1 VCSQLSSTLLYK
13 SAVDIY
19 IIQQSQFLGNAASS
33 LRHVMVLILTFFRWI
48 RVLPSSGVCPQPGFG
63 RGFGLGRSRAKPQ
76 SENGLALTRFYLQ
89 TTSVAHSGA
98 SSKRWRTDR
107 PQVRTEG
114 CEDKIF
120 QQSGTLFAHRST
132 KFLRFSFSG
141 WS

>member
-1 VCSQLSSTLLYK
+1 MFATIKHAALQECCRYLHNSTIAISGQCPFESPACHGPYFD
-13 SAVDIY
+13 V
-19 IIQQSQFLGNAASS
+19 
-33 LRHVMVLILTFFRWI
+33 FRWI

-89 TTSVAHSGA
+89 TTSVAHSSAG
-98 SSKRWRTDR
+98 SKEWRTDR

-114 CEDKIF
+114 CEDTIL
-120 QQSGTLFAHRST
+120 QQSGALFAHRST
-132 KFLRFSFSG
+132 KFLRFSFSV